1 MNQPEWDNPAIV
13 EINKLPA
20 RAHFYAFENEEI
32 AVQRDISKS
41 KYYQLLNGDW
51 KFRWSKCPATRPVD
65 FYKNDFNV
73 ADWDNIPVPANWE
86 LQGYGTPIY
95 VNVAYEF
102 TKTPHDLEIPHHYN
116 PVGSY
121 KRTFQIEE
129 NWNNRQIFVH
139 FGAVKSAFYLWV
151 NGQKVGYSQGS
162 KLPAEFDITEFVR
175 VGENQIAVEVYRWSD
190 GSWLECQDFWRISGI
205 ERAVYL
211 FATPKTRIKDFF
223 IKADLTD
230 DYQDGLFQLEV
241 EIEALEPYSV
251 HCSIYD
257 KNEVIGKKLK
267 ASHYSYQSFFF
278 L

>member
-41 KYYQLLNGDW
+41 KYYQLLNGDQ

-102 TKTPHDLEIPHHYN
+102 TKTPHDLEYYP
-116 PVGSY
+116 
-121 KRTFQIEE
+121 
-129 NWNNRQIFVH
+129 
-139 FGAVKSAFYLWV
+139 
-151 NGQKVGYSQGS
+151 
-162 KLPAEFDITEFVR
+162 
-175 VGENQIAVEVYRWSD
+175 
-190 GSWLECQDFWRISGI
+190 
-205 ERAVYL
+205 
-211 FATPKTRIKDFF
+211 
-223 IKADLTD
+223 
-230 DYQDGLFQLEV
+230 
-241 EIEALEPYSV
+241 
-251 HCSIYD
+251 
-257 KNEVIGKKLK
+257 
-267 ASHYSYQSFFF
+267 
-278 L
+278 